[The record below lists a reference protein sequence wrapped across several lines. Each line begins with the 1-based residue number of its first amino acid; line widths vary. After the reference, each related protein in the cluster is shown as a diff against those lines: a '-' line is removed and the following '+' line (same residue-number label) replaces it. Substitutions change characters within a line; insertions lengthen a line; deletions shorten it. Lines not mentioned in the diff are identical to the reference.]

1 MVLIVKQCEPASLH
15 LHRNTFGA
23 DFDGLDKTELR
34 SSLLAEQGYLCAYC
48 MKRIRYANKVKIEHY
63 EARNKENELQ
73 YSNLLAVCD
82 GNEVMRNGYG
92 KVNPKRFTCDTM
104 KGEQKLHINPQ
115 SEMDISTVYY
125 DNQGKIYSTNK
136 VFQEDFDVRLNLND
150 VYGYL
155 VNNRK
160 AALEPLMNKIKSLKP
175 GQNALP
181 LLKKLEKYCFTKNSE
196 GEYPEYAGILQ
207 WYVMRQIRK
216 HS

>member
-1 MVLIVKQCEPASLH
+1 
-15 LHRNTFGA
+15 
-23 DFDGLDKTELR
+23 
-34 SSLLAEQGYLCAYC
+34 
-48 MKRIRYANKVKIEHY
+48 
-63 EARNKENELQ
+63 
-73 YSNLLAVCD
+73 
-82 GNEVMRNGYG
+82 
-92 KVNPKRFTCDTM
+92 
-104 KGEQKLHINPQ
+104 
-115 SEMDISTVYY
+115 MDISTVYY

-160 AALEPLMNKIKSLKP
+160 AALVPLMNKIKSLKP

-207 WYVMRQIRK
+207 WYVKRQLRK
-216 HS
+216 HN